1 MALGIDIYGRYQTV
15 TNWTAVRAAGVTFAY
30 VKATD
35 GGGYGTVRADS
46 MVNGAHG
53 VGIPVGLYHFSQP
66 GNPVAQA
73 NLLLGEVRRLNAAGR
88 GPALDLEDNPPGSG
102 RANIPDSQKA
112 AYAIPFLRTVAAAG
126 HRPVVYMNSA
136 LAKLLRPDR
145 WDIPGLVL
153 WIASYGANNGRRNA
167 LTGGYPGRIDIHQY
181 TSVGHVSGISGSVDL
196 NESLTDIT
204 NKTEDDVAFTDQIT
218 VTAPGDRSYAEQHE
232 AAQVIGDTYYWA
244 ADTFRAVTGVLVPAV
259 AALVATAG
267 GDLDQQAIMDRID
280 TAVRESSEKA
290 FAEQVIP
297 ALRPLLLELLGEGKE
312 AQADAF
318 LDRLGGRLLKP
329 TA

>member
-15 TNWTAVRAAGVTFAY
+15 TNWQAVKDFGVTFAY

-35 GGGYGTVRADS
+35 GSGYANVRADG

-53 VGIPVGLYHFSQP
+53 VDIPVGLYHFSQP
-66 GNPVAQA
+66 GNAVAQA

-102 RANIPDSQKA
+102 KANIPDSQKA

-126 HRPVVYMNSA
+126 FRPVVYMNSA

-145 WDIPGLVL
+145 WDIPGLAL
-153 WIASYGANNGRRNA
+153 WIASYGANDGRRHA

-181 TSVGHVSGISGSVDL
+181 TSLGHIPGISGSVDL

-204 NKTEDDVAFTDQIT
+204 NTTEDDVLTPDDGNTEWAYFNIYTGDLEEKKVADWIGENNSIARRVSEQ
-218 VTAPGDRSYAEQHE
+218 VTAFDGELTEVKAKLDS
-232 AAQVIGDTYYWA
+232 
-244 ADTFRAVTGVLVPAV
+244 LAV
-259 AALVATAG
+259 AS
-267 GDLDQQAIMDRID
+267 GDPQAIISA
-280 TAVRESSEKA
+280 AVAEIKKELAPLFDLANRLES
-290 FAEQVIP
+290 
-297 ALRPLLLELLGEGKE
+297 
-312 AQADAF
+312 
-318 LDRLGGRLLKP
+318 
-329 TA
+329 